1 MEIYGTTM
9 TYNALRKGRVSI
21 PGQIYLL
28 TAVTWDRTPWCQD
41 FRLGREVAGVL
52 HGVAVA
58 YPGLSL
64 AWVVMPDHMHW
75 LVQLPDGVSLE
86 RLMQIFKGR
95 SARALNVAGLRTG
108 DLALASLVPVESS
121 RGVGRVW
128 DHTGGNAGLTSTPR
142 HEDLAPGCIA
152 ERLVLGDTDIPVVVL
167 DPVGPGP
174 VGAGD

>member
-1 MEIYGTTM
+1 M
-9 TYNALRKGRVSI
+9 
-21 PGQIYLL
+21 
-28 TAVTWDRTPWCQD
+28 
-41 FRLGREVAGVL
+41 L

-108 DLALASLVPVESS
+108 PVWQPGFHDRAL
-121 RGVGRVW
+121 RK
-128 DHTGGNAGLTSTPR
+128 D
-142 HEDLAPGCIA
+142 EDLLAAARYLLANPLRRG
-152 ERLVLGDTDIPVVVL
+152 LVQRVGDYPLWDAIWI
-167 DPVGPGP
+167 
-174 VGAGD
+174 

>member
-108 DLALASLVPVESS
+108 PVWQPGFHDRAL
-121 RGVGRVW
+121 RK
-128 DHTGGNAGLTSTPR
+128 D
-142 HEDLAPGCIA
+142 EDLLAAARYLLANPLCRG
-152 ERLVLGDTDIPVVVL
+152 LVQRVGDYPLWDAIWI
-167 DPVGPGP
+167 
-174 VGAGD
+174 

>member
-1 MEIYGTTM
+1 M

-58 YPGLSL
+58 YP
-64 AWVVMPDHMHW
+64 VHW

-108 DLALASLVPVESS
+108 PVWQPGFHDRALRKDEPPRRRPPPACRPCSVSAFPGAIVSACFSPV
-121 RGVGRVW
+121 
-128 DHTGGNAGLTSTPR
+128 
-142 HEDLAPGCIA
+142 
-152 ERLVLGDTDIPVVVL
+152 
-167 DPVGPGP
+167 
-174 VGAGD
+174 